1 MSLPW
6 ADLWLTP
13 FLEFGF
19 MQRALL
25 GGVALSLSAAPVGVF
40 LMLRRMSLMGDAMAH
55 AILPG
60 AAIGYLAAGLSLSA
74 MTMGGIAAGLA
85 VAVGSGWVA
94 RHTVLRED
102 TSLAA
107 FYLLSLALGVL
118 IVSTRGNSVDLL
130 HVLFGTV
137 LALDDDALVLLS
149 GITFTTLTAL
159 AVLYRPLVLECLD
172 PGFLRGQ
179 SRWSAAAHYGFMAL
193 LVINLVAGFH
203 ALGTL
208 MAVGVMVLPA
218 ATARFWVRRIGP
230 LLALAPSACGA
241 SGANTTTPAAA
252 AATVATSRRRHLQVA
267 SNGAHCRLQTVN
279 AGLVVGQRALD
290 LVEFQYGAPGRAR
303 PKPPL
308 VHRPG
313 YRRVEQVLHHLVAVL
328 GVMTVLL
335 GSKIPEDSQLLER
348 CIQEEPVDPTHV
360 VLEVPQVRRKDPNLV
375 DLLEDHLEKLGDQ
388 HPASGRD
395 LLVMRWCP
403 PRLAQDLLIVVS
415 DLGDEDGTEVH
426 DKLAV

>member
-1 MSLPW
+1 MSAPW

-40 LMLRRMSLMGDAMAH
+40 LMLRRMTLMGDAMAH

-74 MTMGGIAAGLA
+74 MTLGGIAAGLA

-137 LALDDDALVLLS
+137 LALDNDALVLLS
-149 GITFTTLTAL
+149 GITLTTLVSL

-172 PGFLRGQ
+172 PGILRGQ

-230 LLALAPSACGA
+230 LLALASALALAASATGLLVSYHADWPTSPVIVLCLGA
-241 SGANTTTPAAA
+241 LYLVSMLLAPHGLLRQQR
-252 AATVATSRRRHLQVA
+252 SRFSHLQA
-267 SNGAHCRLQTVN
+267 
-279 AGLVVGQRALD
+279 
-290 LVEFQYGAPGRAR
+290 
-303 PKPPL
+303 
-308 VHRPG
+308 
-313 YRRVEQVLHHLVAVL
+313 
-328 GVMTVLL
+328 
-335 GSKIPEDSQLLER
+335 
-348 CIQEEPVDPTHV
+348 
-360 VLEVPQVRRKDPNLV
+360 
-375 DLLEDHLEKLGDQ
+375 
-388 HPASGRD
+388 
-395 LLVMRWCP
+395 
-403 PRLAQDLLIVVS
+403 
-415 DLGDEDGTEVH
+415 
-426 DKLAV
+426 